1 MPSQY
6 PKLKFQTNIPV
17 ELSFPFG
24 DCRFSDG
31 AMPDGRQFD
40 PSYAYRVRAKFAD
53 AQGQVTEHDLCDMRA
68 TERLQESLVNAG
80 AGQGAVLM
88 VCKVEGDSGK
98 SYFNVETSVASSQ
111 PGIAVKDWNGT
122 VLRQDSA
129 TPVAAGQVAATPP
142 QQAPVASAAPATQ
155 SAPVA
160 AQGGSGAPVGREAL
174 VEMNRLYFACYQEA
188 ASMFASVVEN
198 DLIEFLQ
205 VAPTAEDVRTV
216 ATTFYIDAN
225 KKGIK
230 IGAPP
235 TSPDSTGDDDLPF

>member
-1 MPSQY
+1 
-6 PKLKFQTNIPV
+6 
-17 ELSFPFG
+17 
-24 DCRFSDG
+24 
-31 AMPDGRQFD
+31 MPDGRQFD

-53 AQGQVTEHDLCDMRA
+53 PQGQVTEHDLCDMRA

-88 VCKVEGDSGK
+88 VCKVEGDGGK
-98 SYFNVETSVASSQ
+98 TYFDVETSVAAAQ

-122 VLRQDSA
+122 VLRQDVA
-129 TPVAAGQVAATPP
+129 TPVAAGQIAAAAP
-142 QQAPVASAAPATQ
+142 QQAPVASVAPATQ

-174 VEMNRLYFACYQEA
+174 VGMNRLYFACYQEA

-198 DLIEFLQ
+198 DLLDFLQ

-216 ATTFYIDAN
+216 ATAFYIDAN
-225 KKGIK
+225 KKGIL
-230 IGAPP
+230 IGAPAA
-235 TSPDSTGDDDLPF
+235 PDSTGDDDLPF